1 MTPDLKNKE
10 SSIRMDLL
18 YRLRWNLRADLQ
30 HVEITVGASNEE
42 KLVSLFDHS
51 SADESLA
58 VPGLSSL
65 EVASAECLDKYE
77 NSYDEGSP
85 DPDGYR
91 PPPLLF
97 IENEDGKSITL
108 RQFVTEVHAY
118 MNENIAEI
126 KKALRGQYTSSVDE
140 MIFFRRVWAVG
151 TSDDNIRLSISLVP
165 GMERTKMEDFWSAH
179 LHQARMHAN
188 QRGRQ

>member
-77 NSYDEGSP
+77 NSYDEGS
-85 DPDGYR
+85 R

-126 KKALRGQYTSSVDE
+126 KKALRGQYTSSVDD